1 MFLSAIVSGGLMLW
15 SLRRRTSPGAIWFA
29 LLMFS
34 TFVWALG
41 YFFELNSTSYVV
53 AQFWSKVQYLTV
65 PGAVIIWL
73 VLVLTYT
80 GQEKY
85 ITPRNLAIFF
95 LIPALTIVLA
105 WTNDYHQWLWINPRL
120 SADVPFS
127 TVIFEHG
134 WWYWVNTGYIYAVFA
149 LSTIILIVSYSRSI
163 ALYRRQIMVLLIFSG
178 IVFLSNV
185 VYVFGNITEGYNIS
199 PITFS
204 VGGIVVA
211 WGLFRY
217 RIFNVM
223 PIAADLV
230 VDTISDAVIVVDAG
244 NRVLNLNPAAE
255 RFWGY
260 KLTDALGLHIEKLTG
275 SWAKLAEFF
284 RTDAPVHG
292 EVPLMVQQEAKTI
305 ELQVTPIYGRDGWL
319 NARLVVVR
327 DVTARKKSE
336 QALVEARNQALDALR
351 VRRQLLANVSHELR
365 SPLGTILGFAE
376 LLEGGTFGEIS
387 PKQRDVAGKIIDS
400 ANYLTA
406 LVDDLLYQ
414 AQIEAGAVAVKAE
427 PFDVRTMIRRVEEKM
442 AVLVDVKGLQFRV
455 DIDDVVPQT
464 LIGDTLRIQQIL
476 VNLINNAI
484 KYTAE
489 GTVDLRVYCPDD
501 RHWALA
507 VRDTGLGIPAQ
518 AQSYIFDAF
527 RQVDNDK
534 RTNIHGVGLGL
545 SIVKQL
551 VTMMDGTIELDSVEG
566 RGSTF
571 TVTLPLQVTTS
582 VSTGETG

>member
-1 MFLSAIVSGGLMLW
+1 
-15 SLRRRTSPGAIWFA
+15 
-29 LLMFS
+29 
-34 TFVWALG
+34 
-41 YFFELNSTSYVV
+41 
-53 AQFWSKVQYLTV
+53 
-65 PGAVIIWL
+65 
-73 VLVLTYT
+73 
-80 GQEKY
+80 
-85 ITPRNLAIFF
+85 
-95 LIPALTIVLA
+95 
-105 WTNDYHQWLWINPRL
+105 
-120 SADVPFS
+120 
-127 TVIFEHG
+127 
-134 WWYWVNTGYIYAVFA
+134 
-149 LSTIILIVSYSRSI
+149 
-163 ALYRRQIMVLLIFSG
+163 
-178 IVFLSNV
+178 
-185 VYVFGNITEGYNIS
+185 
-199 PITFS
+199 
-204 VGGIVVA
+204 
-211 WGLFRY
+211 
-217 RIFNVM
+217 M

-284 RTDAPVHG
+284 QTDAPVYG
-292 EVPLMVQQEAKTI
+292 EVPLNVQQEPKTI
-305 ELQVTPIYGRDGWL
+305 ELNVTPIHGRDGWL

-327 DVTARKKSE
+327 DVSARKKAE

-376 LLEGGTFGEIS
+376 LLEGGTFGEMS

-414 AQIEAGAVAVKAE
+414 AQIEADAVAIKAE

-442 AVLVDVKGLQFRV
+442 SVLVEVKGLDFQI
-455 DIDDVVPQT
+455 DIDDAVPQT
-464 LIGDTLRIQQIL
+464 LVGDTLRIQQIL

-489 GTVDLRVYCPDD
+489 GTVALRVYCPDES
-501 RHWALA
+501 HWALA

-551 VTMMDGTIELDSVEG
+551 VTLMDGTIALDSVEG

-571 TVTLPLQVTTS
+571 TVTLPVSVTKPIA
-582 VSTGETG
+582 TGETS